1 MSTERPIAVRKPQED
16 LTIADVNTLAAVA
29 NTLAADDASDH
40 YVDILADHGS
50 DPIVD
55 LLLALYIA
63 RCVPL
68 DGSRSHI
75 AHVAEPATYS

>member
-1 MSTERPIAVRKPQED
+1 MPLSTERPIAVRKLQED
-16 LTIADVNTLAAVA
+16 LTIADVNTLAAV
-29 NTLAADDASDH
+29 DASDH
-40 YVDILADHGS
+40 YVDILADHEF

>member
-1 MSTERPIAVRKPQED
+1 MSTERPIAVRKLQED
-16 LTIADVNTLAAVA
+16 LTIADVNTLAAV
-29 NTLAADDASDH
+29 NASDR
-40 YVDILADHGS
+40 YVDMLADHEL